1 MAVMMKALL
10 CAATALLAAA
20 AASADFGPET
30 NTTASPNTTTTT
42 TPVTAEGTLQAAIL
56 AGAWIPFSILIGVSF
71 IFSASYIKYFQHT
84 RERECSSTM
93 VAIFALMVSLITIA
107 LVPVDI
113 FLVSSLKQEDG
124 TFFDWATPE
133 VVDQVKNLTQDAY
146 YTFYALTQ
154 LFAFVL
160 LPLSYFYFEE
170 KDEEEKVGFCKRIT
184 KAGTYTLGFVVFM
197 AVLMCIGA
205 FATSGVQADCG
216 ATKELNG
223 TNYKKY
229 AECRAEYAETA
240 LTKDGGT
247 NALSFTMGTLVIIGY
262 LYFIFYTAAGMV
274 ILPINMIR
282 SRGRT
287 KGDQDM
293 ADEVRRN
300 NDDKTSAIEKKYA
313 KNKKKKMSARD
324 RRKLLQVEEDQ
335 RTINRAVERVD
346 ASANGVCGKIGTVMR
361 PFEFIFGI
369 VFFLLS
375 LFLVISLLMTSSDKL
390 MQIVKSGDYKLGY
403 GKTKPNVINPV
414 DIALTKASSAFP
426 VDYVI
431 VTLVVY
437 YFVMCTIAGVKYFG
451 VRFLHLKMYKIR
463 ANRTVPQ
470 GLLFLSFILMFT
482 ILALNPVLLTLSPQY
497 VTYGN
502 QHYTGGATT
511 EVNKE
516 TGWPT
521 ALGLA
526 TYPGGA
532 ASGIKG
538 ASPTLCSSDAPGAQ
552 YYISNGSKVAWL
564 VDYPLNCDGNWQAQ
578 LLNRTANYQI
588 TKGSLT
594 NEAKKEAKP
603 LSGFFLNNGFI
614 RSLGDTQFVAAATCQ
629 KIKSPCVQTRMAA
642 LLRNFFYNF
651 WFLGA
656 IYYWANWGFMLFFF
670 LCLVVMT
677 CKKRRS
683 LMQAMVND
691 VQDDVGDS
699 DDDMTPF
706 QPSWA

>member
-1 MAVMMKALL
+1 
-10 CAATALLAAA
+10 
-20 AASADFGPET
+20 
-30 NTTASPNTTTTT
+30 
-42 TPVTAEGTLQAAIL
+42 
-56 AGAWIPFSILIGVSF
+56 VSF
-71 IFSASYIKYFQHT
+71 IFSASYIKYFQHK
-84 RERECSSTM
+84 RERECGSTT

-113 FLVSSLKQEDG
+113 FLVSSLKQPDG
-124 TFFDWATPE
+124 TFFDWATPD
-133 VVDQVKNLTQDAY
+133 VVDEVKNLTQDAY

-184 KAGTYTLGFVVFM
+184 KASTYTLGFVIFM
-197 AVLMCIGA
+197 AVLMCVGA

-216 ATKELNG
+216 KANTLNK
-223 TNYKKY
+223 TNYEQYTK
-229 AECRAEYAETA
+229 CRAEYAEKA
-240 LTKDGGT
+240 LTQGGGT
-247 NALSFTMGTLVIIGY
+247 NALSFTIGTLVIIGY
-262 LYFIFYTAAGMV
+262 IYFIFYTAAGMV

-293 ADEVRRN
+293 VEEVRRN
-300 NDDKTSAIEKKYA
+300 NDDKASAIEKKYN

-335 RTINRAVERVD
+335 RTINRAVDRAD
-346 ASANGVCGKIGTVMR
+346 ATENGVCGKIGTVLR
-361 PFEFIFGI
+361 PFEFVLGL
-369 VFFLLS
+369 VFVVLS

-403 GKTKPNVINPV
+403 GKTKPNIINPV

-502 QHYTGGATT
+502 QHYTSGVTSVVPEGA
-511 EVNKE
+511 
-516 TGWPT
+516 GAPT

-526 TYPGGA
+526 TYPSGTAG
-532 ASGIKG
+532 GIKG
-538 ASPTLCSSDAPGAQ
+538 ASAAICSSDAPGAQ
-552 YYISNGSKVAWL
+552 YYIENSGKAYL
-564 VDYPLNCDGNWQAQ
+564 VDYPLHCTGNWQAQ
-578 LLNRTANYQI
+578 LLNMTANSG
-588 TKGSLT
+588 KGYDVSPDSFDAGGAGMTL
-594 NEAKKEAKP
+594 ADFLSKEGF
-603 LSGFFLNNGFI
+603 LSESKD
-614 RSLGDTQFVAAATCQ
+614 RFVAGTCQ
-629 KIKSPCVQTRMAA
+629 TIISPCVQTRMAA

-656 IYYWANWGFMLFFF
+656 IYYWANWGFLVFFF
-670 LCLVVMT
+670 LCLVVIT
-677 CKKRRS
+677 CKRRKS

-691 VQDDVGDS
+691 VQEDVDDS